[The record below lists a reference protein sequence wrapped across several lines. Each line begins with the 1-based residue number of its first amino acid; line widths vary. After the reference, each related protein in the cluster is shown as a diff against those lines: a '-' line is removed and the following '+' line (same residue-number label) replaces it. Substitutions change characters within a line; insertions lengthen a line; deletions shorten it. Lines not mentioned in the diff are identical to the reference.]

1 MGDSMRV
8 RPSGGGSAGGGP
20 TLPCLATF
28 YAAGASGSTA
38 MPLTYFDETHS
49 DPSWGHS
56 AAGLV
61 VPADGVYSF
70 SVWNSAIQRSAD
82 GYPTIAVM
90 GMSGMPGYSPLGA
103 CNIWAPASMTQQ
115 SVNWCTSDIVWCLAD
130 DVITVTGSPNS
141 AGTADLAAE
150 VHIWRLGPIP

>member
-20 TLPCLATF
+20 TLPCIATF
-28 YAAGASGSTA
+28 YRSGGGE
-38 MPLTYFDETHS
+38 MPLVVAETQGDPAWTY
-49 DPSWGHS
+49 S

-70 SVWNSAIQRSAD
+70 SVWNSATQRSVD
-82 GYPTIAVM
+82 GYSTIAVV
-90 GMSGMPGYSPLGA
+90 GMSGRPVYSPLGA
-103 CNIWAPASMTQQ
+103 CNIWAPASMMQE
-115 SVNWCTSDIVWCLAD
+115 SVNWCTSDVVWCLAN
-130 DVITVTGSPNS
+130 DVITAFGGLNP
-141 AGTADLAAE
+141 AGTADLQAE